1 MVATLELS
9 VVICPVAVARLFVRV
24 VSALILLVISVARL
38 PERVAMFPVA
48 VARLAFV
55 VARLPERVAMLPVAV
70 ATLEL
75 VALMLFW
82 RRVSAVV
89 TKAVVAS

>member
-38 PERVAMFPVA
+38 PERVAM
-48 VARLAFV
+48 
-55 VARLPERVAMLPVAV
+55 LPVAV
-70 ATLEL
+70 ATLEF
-75 VALMLFW
+75 VVLMLFW

-89 TKAVVAS
+89 TNAVVAS